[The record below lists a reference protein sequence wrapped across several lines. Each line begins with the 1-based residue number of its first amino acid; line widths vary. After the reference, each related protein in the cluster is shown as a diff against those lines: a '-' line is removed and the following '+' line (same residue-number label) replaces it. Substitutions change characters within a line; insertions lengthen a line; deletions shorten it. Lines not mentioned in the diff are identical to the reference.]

1 MESAAEKLRRFRE
14 EVRKMSVRAG
24 KALPE
29 GDAARWIRETFRRRM
44 DDDMDVKGAFDGISR
59 ELTVLQ
65 RGNPEPGTAAAA
77 VAELRE
83 IDGVLNFLF

>member
-1 MESAAEKLRRFRE
+1 
-14 EVRKMSVRAG
+14 MSVRAG

-44 DDDMDVKGAFDGISR
+44 DDDLDVKGAFDGISR

-65 RGNPEPGTAAAA
+65 RGNPEPGVAAAA
-77 VAELRE
+77 VAALRE
-83 IDGVLNFLF
+83 IDGVLKVIF